1 MALDDFTAAFVAE
14 MAEADAKPVAE
25 MTPHETPTFSA
36 DLHDLYASGP
46 EVSRAE
52 DRVIPTDDGSIS
64 ARVIIPEGE
73 VNGLIVYYH
82 GGGWVIGT
90 IDEYD
95 PLARQLASQ
104 TGCAV
109 VNVEYRRAPE
119 HRFPAA
125 ADDAYAA
132 LLWADDHVVDI
143 AGHRAPLLVAGDSAG
158 GNLAAVTAMRARDRG
173 GPTIAQQILVYP
185 VTDSDLDTDSY
196 HDPENQLLLTRE
208 AMQWFFDHY
217 VPDLE
222 DRKHPDVAPAR
233 ADRLDGLPPA
243 IVLTAEHDPLR
254 DEGEAYAQALE
265 AAGVHVDLER
275 MDGQMHGFFQMV
287 GVLPGQAQ
295 AMNHIARV
303 VQDMLTRQA
312 A

>member
-1 MALDDFTAAFVAE
+1 MRGV
-14 MAEADAKPVAE
+14 
-25 MTPHETPTFSA
+25 
-36 DLHDLYASGP
+36 
-46 EVSRAE
+46 
-52 DRVIPTDDGSIS
+52 
-64 ARVIIPEGE
+64 
-73 VNGLIVYYH
+73 IVYYH

-95 PLARQLASQ
+95 PLARQLAHH

-132 LLWADDHVVDI
+132 LRWTDDHITDI
-143 AGHRAPLLVAGDSAG
+143 VGHRAPLLVAGDSAG
-158 GNLAAVTAMRARDRG
+158 GNLAAVTAIRARDRG
-173 GPTIAQQILVYP
+173 GPAIAHQILVYP
-185 VTDSDLDTDSY
+185 VTDSNLDTDSY

-208 AMQWFFDHY
+208 AMQWFFNHY
-217 VPDLE
+217 VPDCE
-222 DRKHPDVAPAR
+222 DRKQPDVAPAR
-233 ADRLDGLPPA
+233 AERLDGLPPA

-265 AAGVHVDLER
+265 AADVHVSLKR
-275 MDGQMHGFFQMV
+275 MAGQMHGFFQMV

-295 AMNHIARV
+295 AMEHIARS
-303 VQDMLTRQA
+303 VQGRLDRQTA
-312 A
+312 